1 MTRTSRCSLA
11 LSLLVA
17 LIVLAT
23 PPPATAQ
30 TPSGRWVMA
39 WHVTIAP
46 SWFDPSTAPP
56 QITPFGV
63 LYAIHDA
70 LVRPYPGYKM
80 GPSLAESWKESPDGK
95 TYEFKLRAG
104 LKFHNGDP
112 LTTED
117 VKFSFERYKG
127 AASKVLHDAVREVE
141 IVSPLVVRF
150 HLKEPWPDFMTF
162 FGTTASAAGIVV
174 PKNYLLKVGDDGFQ
188 KHPIG
193 AGPYKFVSHKAGIEI
208 VLEANTGYWR
218 RVPAV
223 KTIVMR
229 SVPEATT
236 RALVLKSGEADMSV
250 VLDGPEAEDI
260 KRDPRMQLVASK
272 HASIFWIEFTEQWD
286 PKSPWHDKRLRL
298 AVNHALNRQQINE
311 AACLGF
317 CPPAG
322 VIVPRVMDFAL
333 QVEPPAFDLK
343 KAKQLLAE
351 AGYPNGLDAGEFAA
365 IPGFPTVAESVV
377 NYLNAAGVR
386 VRLRQMERAT
396 FYATWKEKKLRG
408 LFMTAVGNSGN
419 AASRVESFIQSK
431 GAYAYGG
438 YPDIDDLFLQQ
449 ARERDV
455 KKREAILFKI
465 QQLTIDRVMFAPIMD
480 LRALIGIG
488 PRIAKHTITDV
499 WMSPW
504 PSYEDVELKN

>member
-1 MTRTSRCSLA
+1 MPRPLG
-11 LSLLVA
+11 LLLLLVA
-17 LIVLAT
+17 TVLGFLA
-23 PPPATAQ
+23 PAPATAA
-30 TPSGRWVMA
+30 PSGQVTMA

-56 QITPFGV
+56 QITPFGI

-70 LVRPYPGYKM
+70 LVRPYPGHKM

-95 TYEFKLRAG
+95 TYEFKLRPG

-112 LTTED
+112 VTTDD

-127 AASKVLHDAVREVE
+127 AGAKILQERVQQVEV
-141 IVSPLVVRF
+141 VDPFVVRF

-162 FGTTASAAGIVV
+162 FGTTATAAGIVV
-174 PKNYLLKVGDDGFQ
+174 PRKYLTQVGDDAFK

-193 AGPYKFVSHKAGIEI
+193 AGPYKFVSHKPGVEV
-208 VLEANTGYWR
+208 VLEANPGYWR
-218 RVPAV
+218 RVPNV
-223 KTIVMR
+223 KTVIMK

-236 RALVLKSGEADMSV
+236 RAVMLKSGEIDIAA
-250 VLDGPEAEDI
+250 VLDGPDAEGI
-260 KRDPRMQLVASK
+260 KRDGRFQIVSSK
-272 HASIFWIEFTEQWD
+272 HASIFWIEFAEQWD
-286 PKSPWHDKRLRL
+286 TKSPWHDKRLRL
-298 AVNHALNRQQINE
+298 AVNHAINRQQINQ

-333 QVEPPAFDLK
+333 QVEPPAYDLR

-351 AGYPNGLDAGEFAA
+351 AGYPNGLEAGEFVG
-365 IPGFPTVAESVV
+365 IPGFPTVAESV
-377 NYLNAAGVR
+377 LNDLTAAGIR
-386 VRLRQMERAT
+386 VRMRATERAA
-396 FYATWKEKKLRG
+396 FYSDWKEKKLRG

-455 KKREAILFKI
+455 KKREALLHRI
-465 QQLTIDRVMFAPIMD
+465 QQLTIDRVMFAPVMD
-480 LRALIGIG
+480 LRVLMGIS
-488 PRIAKHTITDV
+488 PRVTRHTITDI

-504 PSYEDVELKN
+504 PAYEDMEIKD

>member
-1 MTRTSRCSLA
+1 MPRPIA
-11 LSLLVA
+11 LSLLIVA
-17 LIVLAT
+17 TVLGFLA
-23 PPPATAQ
+23 PAPAVAA
-30 TPSGRWVMA
+30 PSGQVSMA

-56 QITPFGV
+56 QITPFGI
-63 LYAIHDA
+63 LYALHDA
-70 LVRPYPGYKM
+70 LVRPYPGHKM

-95 TYEFKLRAG
+95 TYEFKLRPG

-112 LTTED
+112 VTTDD
-117 VKFSFERYKG
+117 VKFSFERYRG
-127 AASKVLHDAVREVE
+127 AASKILQERVRQVE
-141 IVSPLVVRF
+141 IVDPLVVRF

-162 FGTTASAAGIVV
+162 FGTTATAAGIVV
-174 PKNYLLKVGDDGFQ
+174 PRKYLTQVGDDAFK

-193 AGPYKFVSHKAGIEI
+193 AGPYKFVSHKPGVEV
-208 VLEANTGYWR
+208 VLEAYPGYWR
-218 RVPAV
+218 RVPSV
-223 KTIVMR
+223 KTVVMK

-236 RALVLKSGEADMSV
+236 RAVMLKSGEIDIAA
-250 VLDGPEAEDI
+250 VLDGPDAEGI
-260 KRDPRMQLVASK
+260 KRDGRFQIVSSK
-272 HASIFWIEFTEQWD
+272 HASIFWVEFAEQWD
-286 PKSPWHDKRLRL
+286 TKSPWHDKRLRL

-333 QVEPPAFDLK
+333 QVEPPAYDVR
-343 KAKQLLAE
+343 KAKQLLTE
-351 AGYPNGLDAGEFAA
+351 AGYPNGLDAGDFVG

-377 NYLNAAGVR
+377 NDLTTAGIR
-386 VRLRQMERAT
+386 VKMRATERAA
-396 FYATWKEKKLRG
+396 FYSDWKDKKLRG

-455 KKREAILFKI
+455 KKREAILHRI
-465 QQLTIDRVMFAPIMD
+465 QQLTIERAMFAPVMD
-480 LRALIGIG
+480 LRVLMGVG
-488 PRIAKHTITDV
+488 PRVTRHTITDI

-504 PSYEDVELKN
+504 PAYEDMEIKP